1 MLPYINISIAEK
13 YSELE
18 KQENELIGKLFRELV
33 SFEGREENE
42 KTLKAANYIINNYY
56 ATFETIGSNAK
67 VLDIFISRLTIS
79 GLYNIHTFRRT
90 I

>member
-1 MLPYINISIAEK
+1 MLPYINISIEK
-13 YSELE
+13 RYSELE

-42 KTLKAANYIINNYY
+42 KTLKEADYIINGYY
-56 ATFETIGSNAK
+56 STFETIGSDAK
-67 VLDIFISRLTIS
+67 VLDMFIARLTIS
-79 GLYNIHTFRRT
+79 GLYNIHTFRRK